1 MKDFTLKSYTKY
13 IQAIQKSYPNILRFD
28 EFFSTDPR
36 PGTFCLIR
44 HDVDRRP
51 NKALQMAQLENQM
64 GIRATYYFRAKKHI
78 FKPRI
83 IQEISN
89 LGHEVGYHYES
100 LSDTKGHLP
109 RALKDFEFHLGRFKK
124 IVSVKT
130 VSMHGR
136 PLLPYDNRDL
146 WRTPENH
153 ERLVEK
159 YSIYGEVYLDID
171 YRDVAYLNDTGRN
184 WTSDRSN
191 IRDQTKYG
199 IRLSFNSG
207 AAALSYLNTNPDPKM
222 VFQVHPERWAG
233 NMIDYHFSLCFDTLA
248 NLAKYVVK
256 KALMAKANACEDS
269 SRRAGGIRKPP

>member
-1 MKDFTLKSYTKY
+1 MRDFTLKSYEKY
-13 IQAIQKSYPNILRFD
+13 IHAIQNSYPRILRFD
-28 EFFSTDPR
+28 EFFSSDPR
-36 PGTFCLIR
+36 PDTFCLIR

-64 GIRATYYFRAKKHI
+64 GIRATYYFRAKKHV
-78 FKPRI
+78 FKSRI

-109 RALKDFEFHLGRFKK
+109 RALKDFEFHLDRFRK
-124 IVSVKT
+124 IVPVKT

-136 PLLPYDNRDL
+136 PLKPYDNRDL
-146 WRTPENH
+146 WRNAQNH
-153 ERLVEK
+153 DLLVGK
-159 YSIYGEVYLDID
+159 YSIYGEVYLDLD
-171 YRDVAYLNDTGRN
+171 YRNVAYLNNTGRN

-207 AAALSYLNTNPDPKM
+207 DEVLNYLSTTPDPRM
-222 VFQVHPERWAG
+222 VFQIHPERWAA
-233 NMIDYHFSLCFDTLA
+233 NMIDYHFSLGFDTLA

-256 KALMAKANACEDS
+256 KTLMRKANAQ
-269 SRRAGGIRKPP
+269 AK

>member
-1 MKDFTLKSYTKY
+1 MMRDFTLASYAKY
-13 IQAIQKSYPNILRFD
+13 IQAIQKSYPHILRFD
-28 EFFSTDPR
+28 EFFPLDPK
-36 PGTFCLIR
+36 PDTFCLIR

-51 NKALQMAQLENQM
+51 KKALQMARLENQM
-64 GIRATYYFRAKKHI
+64 GIRATYYFRAKKHA
-78 FKPRI
+78 FKPQI

-100 LSDTKGHLP
+100 LSDTRGNLS
-109 RALKDFEFHLGRFKK
+109 RALKDFEFHLERFNR
-124 IVSVKT
+124 IVAVRT

-136 PLLPYDNRDL
+136 PLMPYDNRDL
-146 WRTPENH
+146 WRDAENH
-153 ERLVEK
+153 ERLVGK

-184 WTSDRSN
+184 WTADRSN

-207 AAALSYLNTNPDPKM
+207 AEALNYLNSTPVPKL
-222 VFQVHPERWAG
+222 VFQIHPERWAG
-233 NMIDYHFSLCFDTLA
+233 NMMDYYFSLCFDALA

-256 KALMAKANACEDS
+256 KAVMLKANAS
-269 SRRAGGIRKPP
+269 LV